1 MKKEIALLIAFT
13 GMNVALGCINKKVNE
28 NYVQKKCTEHMIKE
42 LRKERKVDVHNEGM
56 CWKLKMPVPY
66 GRKHMKNIRNI
77 LYSLRSD
84 YIDYITIDFLWG
96 IESETY
102 GTATYIQ
109 ATRRKEAYQ
118 IELHFEDDDDNMR
131 QFARFVPDLNG
142 AMKIFEQVL
151 VKGIIPDMSRWFEFG
166 DYIFANADSSMKAET
181 IRSFYD
187 VTPEELENLYD
198 NAETE
203 EDLADLLKQTW
214 EHCSEAEDCTYD
226 YEPDTQE
233 YISARELA
241 DKWWDLFAKVEQDIF
256 SILKSEGVEIP
267 ERGHIK
273 DLNIFMNRNGYI
285 FRCGCWQKRE

>member
-1 MKKEIALLIAFT
+1 MKKEIALLVALT
-13 GMNVALGCINKKVNE
+13 GMNVALGYIGKKVNE
-28 NYVQKKCTEHMIKE
+28 NYVQKKCTEQMKKE

-56 CWKLKMPVPY
+56 CWNLKMPVPY
-66 GRKHMKNIRNI
+66 GREHMKNIRNI

-84 YIDYITIDFLWG
+84 YIDYITINFQRC
-96 IESETY
+96 IESEAY

-131 QFARFVPDLNG
+131 QFARFVPDLNN

-151 VKGIIPDMSRWFEFG
+151 VKGIIPDMSKWFEFG
-166 DYIFANADSSMKAET
+166 NYIFAKADSSMKAES

-187 VTPEELENLYD
+187 VTPEELEHLYD

-203 EDLADLLKQTW
+203 EDLADLLKQIG

-226 YEPDTQE
+226 YETDTQE

-256 SILKSEGVEIP
+256 NILKSEGVEIS

-273 DLNIFMNRNGYI
+273 DLNTFMNRNGYNY
-285 FRCGCWQKRE
+285 RSGWWQKRE